1 MYLHLGGG
9 IVVSTASVL
18 SICDM
23 DNATWSHRTREFLR
37 KAEEDHRVENLAE
50 DIPRSFVVCAE
61 GGIVTVYLSQL
72 SSTTLQRRAETQS
85 FE

>member
-1 MYLHLGGG
+1 MYLHIGAEVDLRTEE
-9 IVVSTASVL
+9 IL
-18 SICDM
+18 FICDM

>member
-18 SICDM
+18 CICDM
-23 DNATWSHRTREFLR
+23 DNATWAHKTREFLR
-37 KAEEDHRVENLAE
+37 KAEENHRVENLSE

-72 SSTTLQRRAETQS
+72 SSATLQRRAETQS
-85 FE
+85 FN